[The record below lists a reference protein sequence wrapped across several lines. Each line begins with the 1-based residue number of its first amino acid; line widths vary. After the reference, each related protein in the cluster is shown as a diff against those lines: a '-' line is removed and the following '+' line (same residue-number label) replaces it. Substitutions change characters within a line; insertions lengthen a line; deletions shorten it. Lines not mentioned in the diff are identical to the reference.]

1 MEGNPPP
8 QKKVITYRHIKCFR
22 NNLASITAVCTWR
35 HHRSVSWTVLLHH
48 YSDDRC
54 HILNPEQPP
63 TFTAVI
69 SVITTTTRPDR
80 HQRHSRPLFVCAVRV
95 CVFVNAL
102 LQTAQFCSLQIVLE
116 WGYDCHAE
124 CLRRV
129 SDDMI
134 IEKVKMKSQKSQD
147 LYKSNGQS
155 LLAMW
160 YSISSMLSIKQTI
173 QLLLFSCKCI
183 FKTG

>member
-1 MEGNPPP
+1 MSFVDEKHLRMRQDIEEQTRLVPFVFLDKAMIIYHRQSCCQNKMKGNPPP
-8 QKKVITYRHIKCFR
+8 KKVITFRHIKCFR

-80 HQRHSRPLFVCAVRV
+80 QQRHSRPLFVCAVHV
-95 CVFVNAL
+95 CV
-102 LQTAQFCSLQIVLE
+102 
-116 WGYDCHAE
+116 
-124 CLRRV
+124 CL
-129 SDDMI
+129 
-134 IEKVKMKSQKSQD
+134 
-147 LYKSNGQS
+147 
-155 LLAMW
+155 
-160 YSISSMLSIKQTI
+160 
-173 QLLLFSCKCI
+173 
-183 FKTG
+183 